1 MQRAIPHRL
10 SAIAR
15 GATALLAAI
24 ALPSFASTSGV
35 VISQVY
41 GGSGASPASSFGSDY
56 VELFNAGSSAVSI
69 AGWSVQYT
77 SAAGT
82 GLFGSFVT
90 PLTGT
95 LQPGQYYLVKLATT
109 TTGATPLPTA
119 DASGTTDMAQA
130 AGKVALVSSA
140 TGLAC
145 NGASTACTQ
154 AQLAQIVDLVGY
166 GTTANFFEGAA
177 APAPSK
183 TTAVLRVNNGCTDT
197 GNNATDFAAGTP
209 APRNSLTAPAPCSG
223 GTTPP
228 PPPPP
233 APPPPAPP
241 TAAIYQIQ
249 GSGATSPYVGQTVTT
264 SGVVTKV
271 DNNGFFMQDPV
282 GDGNPATSDGI
293 FVFTSTQPTVSAGQT
308 VQVSAKVQEFNVG
321 ALGNNDDTARHTVTE
336 LSSISSVTVTGSAP
350 IPAPVVLQFPLAT
363 QDAMEQVEGMLVTL
377 NGPLTVQQN
386 YFLGRFGELT
396 LGTGGRLWTPTN
408 VVPGAKLKAD
418 GTVANAGDAQSLN
431 IDNIRRTILLDDG
444 STLQNPNP
452 TPYLAADGTVRAGD
466 AVASITGVIDYGL
479 TTSANT
485 DPGAYKIHPTQPVTF
500 TRANPRTTMA
510 DDVAGNIRVGSA
522 NVENFF
528 TTLNDGTNKCPPSNT
543 ADDCRGANNPAEFTR
558 QIQKV
563 GDELI
568 GLNADAVAL
577 MELQNNGSTAI
588 QAIVDFVNG
597 RLGSNVYARVPFA
610 ATGGGTDA
618 IQVGMI
624 YKPSRLSLVGAAL
637 SDTDPLNNRA
647 PMAQAFQAL
656 NGEKFILVANHLKSK
671 GCSDFAAGPGDTDQG
686 DLQGCFNARRVQ
698 QAAKLSTFVGQV
710 QAATGVT
717 DALLVGDFNAYAKED
732 PILRLTSSGYVDVIG
747 QYLDKP
753 NANPP
758 SYGYSYVFNGASGR
772 LDQALANNT
781 LAAKVSGVTEWHI
794 NADEPLVIDYNLE
807 FKPTPDGYT
816 DSPYRAS
823 DHDPIVVGLNLVH
836 RINGTAAAET
846 IVGTPGDDV
855 ITGGGGADRIT
866 GNGGRD
872 VFVYTST
879 RDAADTITDF
889 TPGDD
894 RLDLSALLTSIGA
907 NPATA
912 FASGV
917 VVLTPVGNN
926 TVVQI
931 DADGS
936 AGANLPRALVTL
948 LNVSPASL
956 DPVRDL
962 GLGTTAMVNTAIKAS
977 AKTAAL
983 RTMVAAPNIKKTK

>member
-109 TTGATPLPTA
+109 TTGATALPTA

-145 NGASTACTQ
+145 NGASTACTP

-183 TTAVLRVNNGCTDT
+183 TTAVLRASNGCTDT
-197 GNNATDFAAGTP
+197 GNNASDFAAGTP

-233 APPPPAPP
+233 PPPAPPPAPP

-249 GSGATSPYVGQTVTT
+249 GSGATSPYVGQVVTT

-271 DNNGFFMQDPV
+271 NNNGFFLQDPI

-293 FVFTSTQPTVSAGQT
+293 FVFTSTQPTVSAGQV

-321 ALGNNDDTARHTVTE
+321 AATNPDTAAHTVTE
-336 LSSISSVTVTGSAP
+336 LGNVSSLLVTGSAAL
-350 IPAPVVLQFPLAT
+350 PAPVVLQFPLAT
-363 QDAMEQVEGMLVTL
+363 QDAMEPYEGMLVTL
-377 NGPLTVQQN
+377 AGPLTVQQN

-396 LGTGGRLWTPTN
+396 LGAGGRLWTPTN
-408 VVPGAKLKAD
+408 VLRPGAQAQAL
-418 GTVANAGDAQSLN
+418 NA
-431 IDNIRRTILLDDG
+431 DNIRRSIVLDDG

-452 TPYLAADGTVRAGD
+452 TPYVAADNTVRAGD
-466 AVASITGVIDYGL
+466 TVASITGVIDYGL

-485 DPGAYKIHPTQPVTF
+485 DPGAYKIHPTQAVTF
-500 TRANPRTTMA
+500 ARANPRTTLA
-510 DDVAGNIRVGSA
+510 DDVGGNLRVGSA

-528 TTLNDGTNKCPPSNT
+528 TTLDDGTNKCPPSNT
-543 ADDCRGANNPAEFTR
+543 ADDCRGANNAAEFDR
-558 QIQKV
+558 QRTKV
-563 GDELI
+563 VEELA

-588 QAIVDFVNG
+588 QSLVDALNA
-597 RLGSNVYARVPFA
+597 RLGANVYARVPFA

-624 YKPSRLSLVGAAL
+624 YKPARLLLVGAAL
-637 SDTDPLNNRA
+637 SDTAAINNRA
-647 PMAQAFQAL
+647 PMAQAFAAP

-671 GCSDFAAGPGDTDQG
+671 GCSDFTAGPGDADSG

-698 QAAKLSTFVGQV
+698 QADELRTFVAQV
-710 QAATGVT
+710 QATRGIVDT
-717 DALLVGDFNAYAKED
+717 LLVGDFNAYAKED
-732 PILRLTSSGYVDVIG
+732 PIADLASNGFVDVIG
-747 QYLDKP
+747 RFLDVP
-753 NANPP
+753 NAN
-758 SYGYSYVFNGASGR
+758 SYGYSYVFNGSSGR

-781 LAAKVSGVTEWHI
+781 LSSKVSGATEWHI
-794 NADEPLVIDYNLE
+794 NADEPLVIDYNQE
-807 FKPTPDGYT
+807 FKQPACPTCGPDYYT
-816 DSPYRAS
+816 PTPYRAS

-836 RINGTAAAET
+836 AINGTAAADT
-846 IVGTPGDDV
+846 LVGTPGDDV
-855 ITGGGGADRIT
+855 ITGGAGADRLT

-872 VFVYTST
+872 VFVYTSI
-879 RDAADTITDF
+879 RDAGDTITDF
-889 TPGDD
+889 TPNDD
-894 RLDLSALLTSIGA
+894 RLDLGALLASIGA

-912 FASGV
+912 YANGV
-917 VVLTPVGNN
+917 VTLAASGNN
-926 TVVQI
+926 TVVMI
-931 DADGS
+931 DTDGS
-936 AGANLPRALVTL
+936 AGPTLARPLVTL
-948 LNVSPASL
+948 LNVSPATI
-956 DPVRDL
+956 DPLRDL
-962 GLGTTAMVNTAIKAS
+962 GLGTPAAVAAAVKAS
-977 AKTAAL
+977 AKAATL
-983 RTMVAAPNIKKTK
+983 RTMTVARTSKTK

>member
-1 MQRAIPHRL
+1 MQRANPHRL

-56 VELFNAGSSAVSI
+56 VELFNASGSAVSI
-69 AGWSVQYT
+69 TGWSVQYT

-109 TTGATPLPTA
+109 TTGATPLPAA

-130 AGKVALVSSA
+130 AGKVALVNST

-145 NGASTACTQ
+145 NGSSTACTP

-177 APAPSK
+177 APAPGK
-183 TTAVLRVNNGCTDT
+183 TAAVLRASNGCTDT
-197 GNNATDFAAGTP
+197 DNNATDFAAGTP
-209 APRNSLTAPAPCSG
+209 APRNSLTAPAPCT

-233 APPPPAPP
+233 APPPAPP
-241 TAAIYQIQ
+241 TAATYQIQ
-249 GSGATSPYVGQTVTT
+249 GSGATSPYVGQAVTT

-271 DNNGFFMQDPV
+271 NNNGFFLQDPI

-293 FVFTSTQPTVSAGQT
+293 FVFTSTPPTVSAGQT
-308 VQVSAKVQEFNVG
+308 VQVSAKVQEFNAG
-321 ALGNNDDTARHTVTE
+321 AATNADTAAHTVTE
-336 LSSISSVTVTGSAP
+336 LGNVSALTVTGSAAL
-350 IPAPVVLQFPLAT
+350 PAPVVLQFPLAT

-396 LGTGGRLWTPTN
+396 LGAGGRLWNPTN
-408 VVPGAKLKAD
+408 VLRPGAQALAM
-418 GTVANAGDAQSLN
+418 NA
-431 IDNIRRTILLDDG
+431 DNIRRSIVLDDG
-444 STLQNPNP
+444 STVQNPNP
-452 TPYLAADGTVRAGD
+452 TPYIAADNTVRAGD
-466 AVASITGVIDYGL
+466 TVASITGVIDYGL

-500 TRANPRTTMA
+500 ARANPRTTMA
-510 DDVAGNIRVGSA
+510 DDVGGNIRVGSA

-528 TTLNDGTNKCPPSNT
+528 TTLDDGTNKCPPSNT
-543 ADDCRGANNPAEFTR
+543 ADDCRGANSSAEFTR
-558 QIQKV
+558 QLQKV
-563 GDELI
+563 GDEII
-568 GLNADAVAL
+568 GMNADVVAL
-577 MELQNNGSTAI
+577 MELQNNGNTAI
-588 QAIVDFVNG
+588 QALVDFVNA
-597 RLGSNVYARVPFA
+597 RLGSTVYARVPFA
-610 ATGGGTDA
+610 STGGGTDA

-637 SDTDPLNNRA
+637 SDTAAINNRA
-647 PMAQAFQAL
+647 PMGQGFMAL
-656 NGEKFILVANHLKSK
+656 NGEKFNLVANHLKSK
-671 GCSDFAAGPGDTDQG
+671 GCSDFAAGPGDADQG

-698 QAAKLSTFVGQV
+698 QADELRTFAARLQSTNGIVD
-710 QAATGVT
+710 T
-717 DALLVGDFNAYAKED
+717 LLVGDFNAYAKED
-732 PILRLTSSGYVDVIG
+732 PVIELTSNGYVDVVG
-747 QYLDKP
+747 TFLDKP
-753 NANPP
+753 GAG
-758 SYGYSYVFNGASGR
+758 SYGYSYVFNGSSGR

-781 LAAKVSGVTEWHI
+781 LAPKVSGVTEWHI
-794 NADEPLVIDYNLE
+794 NADEPLVLDYNLE
-807 FKPTPDGYT
+807 FKQPACASCGPDYTT

-836 RINGTAAAET
+836 VINGTPGT
-846 IVGTPGDDV
+846 DNIVGSAGDDI
-855 ITGGGGADRIT
+855 ITGGFGADRLT

-872 VFVYTST
+872 VFVYTTT
-879 RDAADTITDF
+879 RDGADTITDF
-889 TPGDD
+889 TPNDD
-894 RLDLSALLTSIGA
+894 RIDLTALLASIGVKPQDA
-907 NPATA
+907 LSLGYISLV
-912 FASGV
+912 AS
-917 VVLTPVGNN
+917 GNN
-926 TVVQI
+926 TVVML
-931 DADGS
+931 DTDGS
-936 AGANLPRALVTL
+936 AGAAAARPLVTL
-948 LNVSPASL
+948 LNVSLASI
-956 DPVRDL
+956 DPLRDL
-962 GLGTTAMVNTAIKAS
+962 GLGTPAAVNAAVKAS
-977 AKTAAL
+977 AQAAAL
-983 RTMVAAPNIKKTK
+983 RGMTPAPVSTARSRVNTVKTK